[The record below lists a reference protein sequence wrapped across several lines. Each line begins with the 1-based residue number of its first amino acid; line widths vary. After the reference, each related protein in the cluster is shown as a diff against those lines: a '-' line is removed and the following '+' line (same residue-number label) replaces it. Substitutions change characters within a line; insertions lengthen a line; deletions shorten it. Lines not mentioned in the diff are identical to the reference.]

1 MQIKCGNGDTSHGP
15 IITIDGKKVQT
26 YLIQLI
32 DDASR
37 LIVGYK
43 FFFRDNAVNFQLVLK
58 QAIKTYGIP
67 KRIFVDNGTPYKNQ
81 QLTLICA
88 SLGIALIHAKAYSPE
103 SKAKIERSFR
113 TVKDNFIN
121 CTNWKK
127 YNSLDELNN
136 EYSDYIIKE
145 YNSKFHSGINDIP
158 RNRFQRDYDKIKF
171 AASSEEIDNM
181 FLHVDEKNV
190 SLDSTIRLG
199 GKDFEVPQKYI
210 KQHILIKYNPE
221 DLSFVYVY
229 DEKKKT
235 LEKAYPVDKIANSK
249 VKRKEISYK

>member
-88 SLGIALIHAKAYSPE
+88 SLGIALIHAKAFSPT

-249 VKRKEISYK
+249 VKRKEISYT